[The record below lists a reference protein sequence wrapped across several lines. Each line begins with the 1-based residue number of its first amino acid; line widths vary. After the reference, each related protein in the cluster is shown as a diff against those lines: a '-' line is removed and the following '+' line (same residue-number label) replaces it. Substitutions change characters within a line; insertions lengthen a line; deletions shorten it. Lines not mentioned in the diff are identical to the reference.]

1 MRQITIEINDN
12 KALKLLKNLEDMK
25 LIRLLKTNIK
35 SPSRKLSS
43 RLAGSITIAQADQ
56 QDAELK
62 KMRSE
67 WERGI

>member
-1 MRQITIEINDN
+1 MQQIMIEINDN

-25 LIRLLKTNIK
+25 LIRLLKNKAK
-35 SPSRKLSS
+35 SPSQKLSS
-43 RLAGSITIAQADQ
+43 RMAGSISPSQAAKYDS
-56 QDAELK
+56 ELK